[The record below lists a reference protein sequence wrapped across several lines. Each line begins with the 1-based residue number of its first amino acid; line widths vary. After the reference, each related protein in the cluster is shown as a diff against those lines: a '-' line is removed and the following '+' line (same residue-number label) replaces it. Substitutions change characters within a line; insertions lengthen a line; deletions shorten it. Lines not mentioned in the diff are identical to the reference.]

1 MALYLIV
8 HHDRDEAA
16 RKKSRWINDWDQKSG
31 CLRSI
36 TTDSEV
42 ARRCEQAKAAKE
54 RVYVYRCAYGGQSA
68 VVACSVMVGRVQ
80 LVDKDYF
87 VEFVEAKRMSAVPP
101 FVARRGRNME
111 EDVPPLEHR
120 PV

>member
-16 RKKSRWINDWDQKSG
+16 RKKSRWINYWDPQSG
-31 CLRSI
+31 CLKAI

-42 ARRCEQAKAAKE
+42 ATRCEQAKAAKE
-54 RVYVYRCAYGGQSA
+54 RVYVYRCAYGGQPA
-68 VVACSVMVGRVQ
+68 VVACSVIVDRVQ
-80 LVDKDYF
+80 PVDRDYF

-101 FVARRGRNME
+101 FAARRGRNME
-111 EDVPPLEHR
+111 EAVPPLTEG
-120 PV
+120 